1 MKVAPYI
8 PSAPE
13 AIRKMLEI
21 GEARPNDTLY
31 DLGCGDGRILIVAV
45 KEFGVK
51 KAVGIEIRRDLVRKA
66 LENVKKMNLAD
77 RISIIWGD
85 FFYVDISPAT
95 IVTLYLSYTG
105 NVKLKEKLKRE
116 LKKGTRVV
124 SHDFEIPGW
133 SPIKEAVVGLHNIY
147 LYVI

>member
-1 MKVAPYI
+1 MKVAPYV

-21 GEARPNDTLY
+21 AEAGPDDVLY

-51 KAVGIEIRRDLVRKA
+51 KAIGIEIRRDLVRKA
-66 LENVKKMNLAD
+66 LENVRRMNLTD
-77 RISIIWGD
+77 KIEIIRKD

-95 IVTLYLSYTG
+95 VVTLYLSYTG
-105 NVKLKEKLKRE
+105 NIKLKEKLKRE

-133 SPIKEAVVGLHNIY
+133 SPVKQVRAGLHDIY
-147 LYVI
+147 LYVT